1 MASIVFCLMCYGK
14 GELPAGNTT
23 CVYSDETTRSVVAL
37 VIFLVLT
44 AAAFV
49 GGWVLCANKENF
61 QHV

>member
-1 MASIVFCLMCYGK
+1 VASIVFCLMCYGK

-49 GGWVLCANKENF
+49 GG
-61 QHV
+61 